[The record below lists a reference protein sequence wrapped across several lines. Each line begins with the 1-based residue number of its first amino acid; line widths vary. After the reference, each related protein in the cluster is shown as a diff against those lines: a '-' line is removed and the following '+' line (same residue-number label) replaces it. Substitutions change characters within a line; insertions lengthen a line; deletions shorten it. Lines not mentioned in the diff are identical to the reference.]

1 MVRVFSEKVASS
13 SLRVLNDHF
22 ISHIER
28 SGPEFEKQ
36 ANRDLLGEDPDRAG
50 PRKSTAMGERI
61 MEKLEGIIRRLGSV
75 FEYFALIN
83 LLMMVAIT
91 CIDVVGAKVFLKPV
105 LGAIDLVMLNQL
117 LAISF
122 AGTVTLLL
130 GRHVQVEFIVML
142 LPKRVSAVV
151 ESLVWILTLC
161 FFVVV
166 TWRLFVYGA
175 ETGGE
180 VSATARIPL
189 SPFAY
194 AAGVSFIPL
203 CFALAADILKSI
215 RKIGH
220 A

>member
-1 MVRVFSEKVASS
+1 MEMLPRF
-13 SLRVLNDHF
+13 
-22 ISHIER
+22 
-28 SGPEFEKQ
+28 
-36 ANRDLLGEDPDRAG
+36 DR
-50 PRKSTAMGERI
+50 
-61 MEKLEGIIRRLGSV
+61 IIRRLSSV

-83 LLMMVAIT
+83 LLMMVAVT
-91 CIDVVGAKVFLKPV
+91 CLDVIGAKVFLTPI

-122 AGTVTLLL
+122 AGTATLLL
-130 GRHVQVEFIVML
+130 GRHVQVEFVVML
-142 LPKRVSAVV
+142 LPKRMRGAIESVV
-151 ESLVWILTLC
+151 WLLVLF

-166 TWRLFVYGA
+166 AWRLFVYGA
-175 ETGGE
+175 GTGGE

-194 AAGVSFIPL
+194 AAAVAFIPI
-203 CFALAADILKSI
+203 CLAVLADLFKSL

>member
-1 MVRVFSEKVASS
+1 MPLEGGSSPPALARPGVFSEKTP
-13 SLRVLNDHF
+13 
-22 ISHIER
+22 
-28 SGPEFEKQ
+28 G
-36 ANRDLLGEDPDRAG
+36 RAMTQ
-50 PRKSTAMGERI
+50 RKSTAPWRRRMER
-61 MEKLEGIIRRLGSV
+61 LEGIVRRLGSV

-105 LGAIDLVMLNQL
+105 LGAIDIVMLNQL

-122 AGTVTLLL
+122 AGTVTLIL

-142 LPKRVSAVV
+142 LPKRISAAV
-151 ESLVWILTLC
+151 ESLVWLLALC
-161 FFVVV
+161 FFAVV

-189 SPFAY
+189 SPFVY
-194 AAGVSFIPL
+194 AAAVSFIPL
-203 CFALAADILKSI
+203 CCALAANIIKPF